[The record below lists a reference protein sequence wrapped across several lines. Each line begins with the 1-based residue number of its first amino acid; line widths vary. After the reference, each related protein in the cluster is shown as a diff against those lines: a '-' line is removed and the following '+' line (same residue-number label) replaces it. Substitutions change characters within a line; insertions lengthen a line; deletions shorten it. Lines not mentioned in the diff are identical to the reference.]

1 MTIARFRL
9 TAGPSVPEDG
19 DWWTDLEVSLDVQ
32 GLCPEA
38 RRVEADQDPADRA
51 ASDREDSDQDQE
63 ASDEKAS
70 DQVDPEKA
78 KSLRETLTA
87 MRPQATPADREAA
100 GDLLMACLTPG
111 RVGLLW
117 RRVRVCGTQA
127 EPLRL
132 SVEIDVPQLRPL
144 PWELLRGD
152 LTWFFHDPRFLCSR
166 LRAGG
171 GPGAGPGGAPAHG
184 SQLGPLRVLVV
195 VCNPDDG
202 KDRADEE
209 RARIAAALGIT
220 PCAHVQFLEGP
231 TRVTLV
237 DELNTWHPHVLH
249 FIGHGM
255 PAVAG
260 DEAALPIN
268 WARDGVE
275 SGRENWRLESS
286 IVHELLESW
295 QPRLVVLSACRTAA
309 DLQDRRG
316 GLAEAFLAARVGAV
330 VSMLA
335 DIDSPVCAV
344 FADELYRQV
353 ARGTPIDR
361 AVREARQMLRD
372 SYTKEGFWALPA
384 LAASGDPKGVLAIHH
399 AQTRAAV
406 DHLCDG
412 KGYRDLK
419 LFVDRSEER
428 RTAWRALDP
437 SESVSHR
444 RLLVVSGASWN
455 TDYPHTGKTLFTLSC
470 LVTCF
475 LRGHRITYVD
485 LRSRLPADGGSSP
498 RKGNKDWLELLRAV
512 RTACLDSSQAETWR
526 PEDFSR
532 FNAELNALVKGRI
545 PLPEQGG
552 DAGSTGVVEDE
563 GGAFDENVGRSDER
577 RRRIF
582 RVFLET
588 LTPPGDDRVHVLALD
603 HADRLTDWDCRQIVY
618 PELIEPVAG
627 GTAPGALRLLLVA
640 TPTWI
645 GKALPE
651 QDSGLWGPPLTL
663 RDFDCAHLMRL
674 ADEFCERAGL
684 HSAEARGVFAGYRPT
699 LARGVPVQMFGSIGD
714 SLIKLKE
721 QGEPL

>member
-1 MTIARFRL
+1 M
-9 TAGPSVPEDG
+9 PEGG
-19 DWWTDLEVSLDVQ
+19 DWWTDLEVSLHVQ

-38 RRVEADQDPADRA
+38 RRVEADQHPADRA
-51 ASDREDSDQDQE
+51 ASDEG

-78 KSLRETLTA
+78 KSLLGTAAA
-87 MRPQATPADREAA
+87 MRPHATLADREGA
-100 GDLLMACLTPG
+100 GGLLMACLTPG

-117 RRVRVCGTQA
+117 ERAQVCGTSA

-132 SVEIDVPQLRPL
+132 SIEIAVPQLRPL
-144 PWELLRGD
+144 PWELLRDDGEWLFYSPD
-152 LTWFFHDPRFLCSR
+152 FLCARRWAGDGSR
-166 LRAGG
+166 ARRGRVVTQ
-171 GPGAGPGGAPAHG
+171 G

-202 KDRADEE
+202 KDRSDEE
-209 RARIAAALGIT
+209 RVRIAAALGIT
-220 PCAHVQFLEGP
+220 PCAHVQFLEAP
-231 TRVTLV
+231 TRPVLAK
-237 DELNTWHPHVLH
+237 ELKTWHPHVLH

-268 WARDGVE
+268 WVPDGVE
-275 SGRENWRLESS
+275 SGRECWKLTSS
-286 IVHELLESW
+286 IVHELLAQW
-295 QPRLVVLSACRTAA
+295 QPRLVVLSACGTAA

-344 FADELYRQV
+344 FARELYREV
-353 ARGTPIDR
+353 ADGAPVDH
-361 AVREARQMLRD
+361 AVREARQTL
-372 SYTKEGFWALPA
+372 SEEYTEEGHWALPV
-384 LAASGDPKGVLAIHH
+384 LATSGDPATALAIHH
-399 AQTRAAV
+399 APPRAAV
-406 DHLCDG
+406 DALCKGKRYQHLE
-412 KGYRDLK
+412 

-437 SESVSHR
+437 SESVSDR

-485 LRSRLPADGGSSP
+485 LQSRMPADGGTSP
-498 RKGNKDWLELLRAV
+498 RKGKRKGKKNWLELLRAV
-512 RTACLDSSQAETWR
+512 RAACLDGSQAETWR

-532 FNAELNALVKGRI
+532 FNAELNALVRGFA
-545 PLPEQGG
+545 PVPEQGG
-552 DAGSTGVVEDE
+552 AGNTGVVEDE
-563 GGAFDENVGRSDER
+563 GGSFDENVGRSDER

-603 HADRLTDWDCRQIVY
+603 HADYLTEWDCRQMVY
-618 PELIEPVAG
+618 PELIEPVAA

-640 TPTWI
+640 TPNWI

-651 QDSGLWGPPLTL
+651 RDSSLWGPPLTL

-684 HSAEARGVFAGYRPT
+684 HSAAAREVFAGYRPT
-699 LARGVPVQMFGSIGD
+699 LSRGVPVQMFGSIGD
-714 SLIKLKE
+714 WLIKLKA